1 MDKIE
6 KFLRKLSNREQE
18 AMLLLIQQIKGDF
31 SKVPGLIKLKGVPN
45 TYRVRLGNYRII
57 FRKTTAD
64 IEVIRITNRNEQTY
78 KNL

>member
-6 KFLRKLSNREQE
+6 KFLRKLSNKEQE
-18 AMLLLIQQIKGDF
+18 AMLLLIQQIKADF
-31 SKVPGLIKLKGVPN
+31 TQIPGLIKLKGAPN

-57 FRKTTAD
+57 FRKTTLGM
-64 IEVIRITNRNEQTY
+64 EVIRITNRNEQTY